1 MNFQKLSDMIIKGDN
16 KGAEQW
22 TRTALDAG
30 TAPKDII
37 DKGLVP
43 GMDVVGRRFKSNE
56 YHMPEVLIAARAMKA
71 SMNLV
76 RPLIAG
82 TDVQPVGR
90 VVIGTVQGD
99 LHDIGKNLVAMMLEG
114 AGFEVHDLGV
124 DVSPQAFVEAAE
136 SHRANLVGLS
146 ALLTT
151 TMPMMR
157 NVIEA
162 FEQAE
167 LRAGV
172 KILIG
177 GAPVTQA
184 YADQITADGYAPDG
198 ASAVDVAKSLVAPRR
213 RPRRR

>member
-1 MNFQKLSDMIIKGDN
+1 MNFQELSDMVLTGDN

-22 TRTALDAG
+22 TRDALDAG
-30 TAPKDII
+30 AAPKEII

-43 GMDVVGRRFKSNE
+43 GMDVVGTRFKSNE
-56 YHMPEVLIAARAMKA
+56 FHMPEVLIAARAMKA
-71 SMNLV
+71 SMSLV
-76 RPLIAG
+76 RPLISEADSDP
-82 TDVQPVGR
+82 TGR

-99 LHDIGKNLVAMMLEG
+99 LHDIGKNLVSMMLEG

-136 SHRANLVGLS
+136 SRKANVVCLS

-157 NVIEA
+157 NIIQAVE
-162 FEQAE
+162 EAE
-167 LRAGV
+167 LRADV

-177 GAPVTQA
+177 GAPVSQA

-198 ASAVDVAKSLVAPRR
+198 ASAVDIAKSLLGA
-213 RPRRR
+213 

>member
-1 MNFQKLSDMIIKGDN
+1 MNFQELSDMVLTGDN

-22 TRTALDAG
+22 TKDALDAG
-30 TAPKDII
+30 VAPKEII

-43 GMDVVGRRFKSNE
+43 GMNVVGQRFKSNE
-56 YHMPEVLIAARAMKA
+56 FHMPEVLIAARAMKA
-71 SMNLV
+71 SMGLA
-76 RPLIAG
+76 RPLIAEA
-82 TDVQPVGR
+82 DVEPVGR
-90 VVIGTVQGD
+90 VVLGTVQGD
-99 LHDIGKNLVAMMLEG
+99 LHDIGKNLVGMMLEG

-136 SHRANLVGLS
+136 AQKANIVCLS

-162 FEQAE
+162 VEEAE
-167 LRAGV
+167 LRASV
-172 KILIG
+172 KVLIG
-177 GAPVTQA
+177 GAPVSQA

-198 ASAVDVAKSLVAPRR
+198 ASAVDIAKTLLAG
-213 RPRRR
+213 

>member
-1 MNFQKLSDMIIKGDN
+1 MNFQELSNMVLTGDN

-22 TRTALDAG
+22 TRDALDAG
-30 TAPKDII
+30 VAPKEII

-43 GMDVVGRRFKSNE
+43 GMDVVGQRFKSNE
-56 YHMPEVLIAARAMKA
+56 FHMPEVLIAARAMKA
-71 SMNLV
+71 SMDLA
-76 RPLIAG
+76 RPLIAEA
-82 TDVQPVGR
+82 DVEPVGR
-90 VVIGTVQGD
+90 VVLGTVQGD
-99 LHDIGKNLVAMMLEG
+99 LHDIGKNLVGMMLEG

-124 DVSPQAFVEAAE
+124 DVSPQAFVEATE
-136 SHRANLVGLS
+136 ANKANVVCLS

-162 FEQAE
+162 VEEAE

-177 GAPVTQA
+177 GAPVSQA

-198 ASAVDVAKSLVAPRR
+198 ASAVDVAKALLAG
-213 RPRRR
+213 

>member
-1 MNFQKLSDMIIKGDN
+1 MNFEELSNMVLTGDN

-22 TRTALDAG
+22 TRDALAAG
-30 TAPKDII
+30 VAPKEII

-43 GMDVVGRRFKSNE
+43 GMDVVGKRFKSNE
-56 YHMPEVLIAARAMKA
+56 FHMPEVLIAARAMKA
-71 SMNLV
+71 SMSLV
-76 RPLIAG
+76 RPLISDADSDPTG
-82 TDVQPVGR
+82 T

-114 AGFEVHDLGV
+114 AGFDVIDLGV

-136 SHRANLVGLS
+136 SRKANVICLS

-157 NVIEA
+157 NIIQAVE
-162 FEQAE
+162 EAE

-177 GAPVTQA
+177 GAPLSQA

-198 ASAVDVAKSLVAPRR
+198 ASAVDIAKSLLGR
-213 RPRRR
+213 

>member
-1 MNFQKLSDMIIKGDN
+1 MNFQELADMIIKGDN
-16 KGAEQW
+16 KGAEEW
-22 TRTALDAG
+22 TRNALDAG
-30 TAPKDII
+30 ATPKEII
-37 DKGLVP
+37 DNGLVA

-56 YHMPEVLIAARAMKA
+56 YHMPEVLISARAMKA
-71 SMNLV
+71 SMGLV
-76 RPLIAG
+76 RPLIAES
-82 TDVQPVGR
+82 DIEPVGR

-124 DVSPQAFVEAAE
+124 DVSPQVFVEAAE
-136 SHRANLVGLS
+136 ERKANLLCLS

-162 FEQAE
+162 VEEAE
-167 LRAGV
+167 LRGGM

-177 GAPVTQA
+177 GAPVSQA

-198 ASAVDVAKSLVAPRR
+198 ASAVDVAKSLVAR
-213 RPRRR
+213 

>member
-1 MNFQKLSDMIIKGDN
+1 MNFQELSNMVLTGDN

-22 TRTALDAG
+22 TRDALDAG
-30 TAPKDII
+30 VAPKEII

-43 GMDVVGRRFKSNE
+43 GMDVVGKRFKSNE
-56 YHMPEVLIAARAMKA
+56 FHMPEVLIAARAMKA
-71 SMNLV
+71 SMSLV
-76 RPLIAG
+76 RPLISDADSDP
-82 TDVQPVGR
+82 TGR

-124 DVSPQAFVEAAE
+124 DISPQAFVEAVE
-136 SHRANLVGLS
+136 SRKANVVCLS

-162 FEQAE
+162 VEEAE

-177 GAPVTQA
+177 GAPVSQA

-198 ASAVDVAKSLVAPRR
+198 ASAVDVAKSLLGV
-213 RPRRR
+213 

>member
-1 MNFQKLSDMIIKGDN
+1 MDFQELSDMVLKGDN

-22 TRTALDAG
+22 TRDALDAG
-30 TAPKDII
+30 VAPKEII

-43 GMDVVGRRFKSNE
+43 GMDVVGQRFKSNE

-71 SMNLV
+71 SMNLA
-76 RPLIAG
+76 RPLIAEA
-82 TDVQPVGR
+82 DVDPVGR
-90 VVIGTVQGD
+90 VVIGTVKGD

-124 DVSPQAFVEAAE
+124 DVSPQAFVEATE
-136 SHRANLVGLS
+136 ANNANVVCLS

-162 FEQAE
+162 VEEAE

-177 GAPVTQA
+177 GAPVSQA

-198 ASAVDVAKSLVAPRR
+198 ASAVDVAKALLAG
-213 RPRRR
+213 

>member
-1 MNFQKLSDMIIKGDN
+1 MNFQELSDMVLTGDN

-22 TRTALDAG
+22 TRDALDAG
-30 TAPKDII
+30 VAPKEII

-43 GMDVVGRRFKSNE
+43 GMDVVGKRFKSNE
-56 YHMPEVLIAARAMKA
+56 FHMPEVLIAARAMKA
-71 SMNLV
+71 SMSLV
-76 RPLIAG
+76 RPLISDADRDPTG
-82 TDVQPVGR
+82 T

-99 LHDIGKNLVAMMLEG
+99 LHDIGKNLVSMMLEG

-124 DVSPQAFVEAAE
+124 DVSPQAFVEGAE
-136 SHRANLVGLS
+136 SHKANVICLS

-162 FEQAE
+162 VEEAE
-167 LRAGV
+167 LRAGL

-177 GAPVTQA
+177 GAPVSQA

-198 ASAVDVAKSLVAPRR
+198 ASAVDVAKSLLGA
-213 RPRRR
+213 

>member
-1 MNFQKLSDMIIKGDN
+1 MSFQELSDMVLAGDN

-22 TRTALDAG
+22 TRDALDAG
-30 TAPKDII
+30 VAPKEII

-43 GMDVVGRRFKSNE
+43 GMEVVGQRFKSNE
-56 YHMPEVLIAARAMKA
+56 FHMPEVLIAARAMKA
-71 SMNLV
+71 SMNLA
-76 RPLIAG
+76 RPLIAES
-82 TDVQPVGR
+82 DAQPVAR

-124 DVSPQAFVEAAE
+124 DVSPQAFVEAVE
-136 SHRANLVGLS
+136 ANNADVVCLS

-162 FEQAE
+162 VEQAE

-172 KILIG
+172 KVLIG
-177 GAPVTQA
+177 GAPVSQA
-184 YADQITADGYAPDG
+184 YADQVKADGYAPDG
-198 ASAVDVAKSLVAPRR
+198 ASAVDVARTLSAG
-213 RPRRR
+213 

>member
-1 MNFQKLSDMIIKGDN
+1 MNFQELSDMVITGDN

-22 TRTALDAG
+22 TRNALDAG
-30 TAPKDII
+30 VGPKEII
-37 DKGLVP
+37 DKGLVL
-43 GMDVVGRRFKSNE
+43 GMDVVGQRFKSSE

-71 SMNLV
+71 SMDLV

-82 TDVQPVGR
+82 SDIEPAGR

-136 SHRANLVGLS
+136 ANNANLVCLS

-162 FEQAE
+162 VEQAE
-167 LRAGV
+167 LRAGL
-172 KILIG
+172 KIVIG
-177 GAPVTQA
+177 GAPVSQA

-198 ASAVDVAKSLVAPRR
+198 ASAVDIARTLSAG
-213 RPRRR
+213 

>member
-1 MNFQKLSDMIIKGDN
+1 MDFQELSDMVLKGDN

-22 TRTALDAG
+22 TRDALDAG
-30 TAPKDII
+30 VAPKDII

-43 GMDVVGRRFKSNE
+43 GMDIVGQRFKSNE

-71 SMNLV
+71 SMNLA
-76 RPLIAG
+76 RPLIAEA
-82 TDVQPVGR
+82 DADPVGR

-99 LHDIGKNLVAMMLEG
+99 LHDIVKNLVSMMLEG

-136 SHRANLVGLS
+136 ANNANVVCLS

-162 FEQAE
+162 VEEAE
-167 LRAGV
+167 LRASV
-172 KILIG
+172 KIIIG

-198 ASAVDVAKSLVAPRR
+198 ASAVDVAKTLVDS
-213 RPRRR
+213 